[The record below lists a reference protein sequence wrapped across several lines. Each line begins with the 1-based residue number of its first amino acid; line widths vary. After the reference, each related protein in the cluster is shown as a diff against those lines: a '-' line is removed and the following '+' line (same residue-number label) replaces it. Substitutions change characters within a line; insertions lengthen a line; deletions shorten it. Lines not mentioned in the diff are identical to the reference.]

1 MVSIKPRRPG
11 RQTKP
16 KSGLQKSSIAF
27 DNTLEKF
34 LGPSP
39 ILEGEDPANYAGL
52 LEQVRQQTA
61 PKDVIEH
68 IYVRDIV
75 DLTWE
80 LMRARKIKVALLH
93 KGQVRVVQQ
102 FVSNGNW
109 PGLDMDTRDAV
120 NSAIKKRFSDAVSI
134 LKKKGIT
141 LEDITAQAFAS
152 ESKTLQVI
160 EQNMMQIEA
169 RRNFALREIE
179 RRRTTFAKRLENSVN
194 VVEAE
199 YKEVKDEKSQIE
211 IEKG

>member
-39 ILEGEDPANYAGL
+39 LLEGEDPANYAGL

-80 LMRARKIKVALLH
+80 LMRARKIKVALLY

-141 LEDITAQAFAS
+141 LEDIMAQAFAS

>member
-1 MVSIKPRRPG
+1 MVSITPPHSG
-11 RQTKP
+11 REPKP
-16 KSGLQKSSIAF
+16 KSASKKSSKSCN
-27 DNTLEKF
+27 NTLDRF

-39 ILEGEDPANYAGL
+39 LLEGEDPAAYAGL
-52 LEQVRQQTA
+52 LEEVRQQTD

-102 FVSNGNW
+102 FASNGNW
-109 PGLDMDTRDAV
+109 PGLDYAAKELVRF
-120 NSAIKKRFSDAVSI
+120 AINKKFSDAVSI
-134 LKKKGIT
+134 LKKHGIT
-141 LEDITAQAFAS
+141 LQDITAQAFAS
-152 ESKTLQVI
+152 ERQTIQLI
-160 EQNMMQIEA
+160 DQNMMHIEA

-179 RRRTTFAKRLENSVN
+179 RRRSSFARRLGNSLN

-199 YKEVKDEKSQIE
+199 YKEVIDDRSAIE
-211 IEKG
+211 TKKG